1 MNRMA
6 YLSFVS
12 ALLLGLLLGLAGCG
26 SGGQLRSAS
35 EPESTVVSGSNA
47 RNRARVH
54 TELASLYLQQNN
66 MAVALEEIRI
76 SLEADKRYAP
86 AYNVRGLIQMYLR
99 ENEAAEESFQRG
111 LELASNDPEINNN
124 YGWFLCQ
131 TGREKESIAYFML
144 AIKNTL
150 YQTPEKSYVNA
161 GICAMRKKD
170 VAAAEDYLQKA
181 LALSRNSPGAM
192 LPLAQLNFQK
202 GAYGESRRLVADLHR
217 QTEPTAESL
226 WLLTRVERKL
236 GDRMGEAAASSQL
249 RRKFPESR
257 EAADLRQGKFE

>member
-1 MNRMA
+1 MKRKA
-6 YLSFVS
+6 FLSLLLT
-12 ALLLGLLLGLAGCG
+12 LLLGSILGLLGCS
-26 SGGQLRSAS
+26 SGGELRSAS
-35 EPESTVVSGSNA
+35 EPQSTAASGSNA

-54 TELASLYLQQNN
+54 TELASLYFQQNN

-86 AYNVRGLIQMYLR
+86 AYNVRGLVQMYLR
-99 ENEAAEESFQRG
+99 ENEAAEESFQHA
-111 LELASNDPEINNN
+111 LDLAPSDPEINNN

-131 TGREKESIAYFML
+131 TGREKESLGYFMS
-144 AIKNTL
+144 AVKNTL

-161 GICAMRKKD
+161 GICSMRKND
-170 VAAAEDYLQKA
+170 MVAAEDFLQKA
-181 LALSRNSPGAM
+181 LRLNRNAPTAM

-202 GAYGESRRLVADLHR
+202 GAYAESRRMLTDLHR

-226 WLLTRVERKL
+226 WLMVQVERKL
-236 GDRMGEAAASSQL
+236 GDRMGEANSSSQL

-257 EAADLRQGKFE
+257 EADDLRQGKFE

>member
-1 MNRMA
+1 MKRA
-6 YLSFVS
+6 AFLSFVS
-12 ALLLGLLLGLAGCG
+12 ALLLAIAFGLFGCG

-35 EPESTVVSGSNA
+35 EPESTVASGSNA
-47 RNRARVH
+47 RNRARIH

-99 ENEAAEESFQRG
+99 ENEAAEESFQRA
-111 LELASNDPEINNN
+111 LELASNDPEVNNN

-131 TGREKESIAYFML
+131 TGREKESLAYFMS

-150 YQTPEKSYVNA
+150 YQTPEKSYINA
-161 GICAMRKKD
+161 GICSMRKND
-170 VAAAEDYLQKA
+170 MAAAEDFLQKA
-181 LALSRNSPGAM
+181 LRLSRNSPSAM

-202 GAYGESRRLVADLHR
+202 GAYGESRRMLSDLHR

-226 WLLTRVERKL
+226 WLLVRVERKL
-236 GDRMGEAAASSQL
+236 GDRMGEAGSSSQL
-249 RRKFPESR
+249 RRKFPESK
-257 EAADLRQGKFE
+257 EADDLRQGKFE